1 MRRKARRLKKPFPP
15 VAPIPDV
22 GLTLFEVDWHKAYEL
37 ARRGVIETIATGA
50 RGRLGLVHATARKLG
65 VDPNN

>member
-37 ARRGVIETIATGA
+37 ARRGTIECISTGT
-50 RGRLGLVHATARKLG
+50 RGKLGLVHVTARKLG
-65 VDPNN
+65 IDPTA